1 MKQELNV
8 WFVHHHIYSVNL
20 KQLVY
25 VLQKLHLNKMENVY
39 HAITLIFGIMIEK
52 NVNLVLL
59 LMFLTKIEENVSA
72 QLINL
77 LIPVLLV
84 CNVCN
89 QVIGIQIKEDAFNVQ
104 INKSMI
110 D

>member
-39 HAITLIFGIMIEK
+39 HAIIQTFGIMIEK
-52 NVNLVLL
+52 NVNLVPLP
-59 LMFLTKIEENVSA
+59 MFLTRIEENVFA